1 MENRQINYANEFPI
15 NYEIINLKENINR
28 ISKVAGWQTGRQR

>member
-15 NYEIINLKENINR
+15 NYEIINLDENINR
-28 ISKVAGWQTGRQR
+28 IREVAGRHGKK